1 MALELILI
9 SSSNVI
15 HSDPFDE
22 QRRRSKLSCDSTPH
36 VSLGNDE
43 AHQAG
48 SFFYSPYAAGRVA
61 FSLMFLIAVNRS
73 ICCCVENI
81 LTNDFGRSNGGC
93 VNACGSI

>member
-36 VSLGNDE
+36 ASLGNDE
-43 AHQAG
+43 AHQTG
-48 SFFYSPYAAGRVA
+48 SFLLLLLRSRSGR
-61 FSLMFLIAVNRS
+61 
-73 ICCCVENI
+73 I
-81 LTNDFGRSNGGC
+81 LPDVSNC
-93 VNACGSI
+93 R

>member
-1 MALELILI
+1 M
-9 SSSNVI
+9 SS
-15 HSDPFDE
+15 HHG
-22 QRRRSKLSCDSTPH
+22 KLSGNSTPH
-36 VSLGNDE
+36 ASLGNDE

-48 SFFYSPYAAGRVA
+48 SFFYSSYAAGRVA
-61 FSLMFLIAVNRS
+61 FSLMFLIAVNKS